1 MAGRSESS
9 PLRSGPLPSGEGGA
23 DAAGRSPRSP
33 RPLIDAGL
41 DSRRAQQ
48 LWLAAL
54 ALAALIA
61 GLAVLLRDGGGS
73 ADPSRSPFITLPE
86 GAPVEAGLRVQ
97 VALPGVGAGAPGS
110 VASLGVSLG
119 EGQQAGALQS
129 AGDARVALT
138 ASRYARHLAAD
149 LVTAT
154 RATVI
159 APETA
164 DAVQVALAIAS
175 SPQLLFV
182 AVAGDDEVLSES
194 ALAARLGLGAG
205 EALPS
210 YFSYEIQRGDTLEKI
225 ARRFGIA
232 SESVLFNNF
241 ELGDG
246 SLLTPGGSLTIP
258 TRDGLV
264 YNVRL
269 GDTLFAIVENFAADM
284 EATLAF
290 EGNNLSS
297 ANELI
302 GGTTILL
309 VGGSA
314 SAAAGGVAGFA
325 SGPVFAIPDFQW
337 PLGGV
342 LSDFFGAARSNML
355 GFHTG
360 IDVSAPT
367 GTFVGAAAPGI
378 VVQAG
383 WEGSFGN
390 LVTVDH
396 GGGVLTRYAHM
407 DHINVFLGEA
417 VDPGDLIGFVG
428 NTGLSFG
435 AHLHFEIVMG
445 GTFVNP
451 LVWLNS

>member
-1 MAGRSESS
+1 M
-9 PLRSGPLPSGEGGA
+9 
-23 DAAGRSPRSP
+23 
-33 RPLIDAGL
+33 IDAGL
-41 DSRRAQQ
+41 DSRRARHGS
-48 LWLAAL
+48 LAL
-54 ALAALIA
+54 LVLAALIA
-61 GLAVLLRDGGGS
+61 VLAVFLRDGGASTDG
-73 ADPSRSPFITLPE
+73 APSPFITLPAV
-86 GAPVEAGLRVQ
+86 APVEAGLRVQ

-119 EGQQAGALQS
+119 VGLGEGLGEGQQAGTAQS

-154 RATVI
+154 RTTVI
-159 APETA
+159 VPETA
-164 DAVQVALAIAS
+164 DAVQVALAMAS
-175 SPQLLFV
+175 SPQLFFLPLD
-182 AVAGDDEVLSES
+182 AGDEVLSES

-205 EALPS
+205 EALPA
-210 YFSYEIQRGDTLEKI
+210 YFSYEIQRGDTVDKI

-232 SESVLFNNF
+232 PESVLFNNF

-269 GDTLFAIVENFAADM
+269 GDTLFAIIDNFAADLD
-284 EATLAF
+284 ATLAF
-290 EGNNLSS
+290 EGNRLASPS
-297 ANELI
+297 QLI
-302 GGTTILL
+302 EGSTILL

-314 SAAAGGVAGFA
+314 SAAAGGAGGFA

-337 PLGGV
+337 PIGGV
-342 LSDFFGAARSNML
+342 LSDFFGVPRGNML

-367 GTFVGAAAPGI
+367 GTFIGAAAPGI

-383 WEGSFGN
+383 WDGSLGN

-396 GGGVLTRYAHM
+396 GGGVVTRYAHM
-407 DHINVFLGEA
+407 DHIDVFLGEA

-435 AHLHFEIVMG
+435 AHLHFEIIMG

>member
-1 MAGRSESS
+1 MGATPVASGSVVRGARS
-9 PLRSGPLPSGEGGA
+9 R
-23 DAAGRSPRSP
+23 
-33 RPLIDAGL
+33 RPTIEAGL

-48 LWLAAL
+48 LSLAVL
-54 ALAALIA
+54 ALAALVA
-61 GLAVLLRDGGGS
+61 GLAVLLRDGGSSTEVTIEGLLTS
-73 ADPSRSPFITLPE
+73 SQGNAVDAD
-86 GAPVEAGLRVQ
+86 LRVQ

-110 VASLGVSLG
+110 VSSLGASLNVSGGG
-119 EGQQAGALQS
+119 EPGAVGADAS
-129 AGDARVALT
+129 GNARVALT

-159 APETA
+159 TPETA

-175 SPQLLFV
+175 SPQLFFRTE
-182 AVAGDDEVLSES
+182 GGDEVLSAS
-194 ALAARLGLGAG
+194 ALAARLGLGVG
-205 EALPS
+205 EALPAF
-210 YFSYEIQRGDTLEKI
+210 FSYDIQRGDTLDSI
-225 ARRFGIA
+225 ATRFGI
-232 SESVLFNNF
+232 ERETILVNNF
-241 ELGDG
+241 EISNGAFLQVGTE
-246 SLLTPGGSLTIP
+246 LVIP
-258 TRDGLV
+258 PRDGLV

-269 GDTLFAIVENFAADM
+269 NDTLFAIIENFAADLD
-284 EATLAF
+284 ATLEF
-290 EGNNLSS
+290 EGNNLTS
-297 ANELI
+297 ANDLI
-302 GGTTILL
+302 EGSTILL

-314 SAAAGGVAGFA
+314 SAAAGQFGLG

-342 LSDFFGAARSNML
+342 LTTFYGTPSGNRY

-367 GTFVGAAAPGI
+367 GTFIGAAAPGT

-383 WEGSFGN
+383 FDGSFGN

-396 GGGVLTRYAHM
+396 GGGVVTRYAHL
-407 DHINVFLGEA
+407 DHINVFLGEV
-417 VDPGDLIGFVG
+417 VDPGSLIGFVG
-428 NTGLSFG
+428 STGFSTG
-435 AHLHFEIVMG
+435 PHLHFEIIMG